1 MIRTRM
7 FVLVFGCLALLFVA
21 ATTPAPVCAQVE
33 LTYSTLFPVTHRHT
47 QLAVEWGKEIE
58 KRTKGAVKVTMFAG
72 ATLSPADQC
81 YNGVKKGISDIG
93 MSVAA
98 YNKGRFPLTEVLEVP
113 LGHKDGKQMTKL
125 MNAFLKKFKPKEW
138 SDTQVMY
145 LHGYGP
151 GELHTK
157 KPVRTLED
165 IKGMKI
171 RCTGTSAKILT
182 ALGALPVAMPQ
193 TEVYD
198 ALEKGVADGLLSPS
212 EVLKGWRFAEVT
224 KYTTKSKGAGY
235 SMTFWVAMNKKKWDS
250 LPQDVRA
257 TIEQINE
264 EWIDK
269 TGKAWDEIDAEG
281 VEFSKSKGHEFI
293 QLSPQEDERW
303 AKALLPLRDDY
314 VKEMKQKG
322 LPGDEALKFCVD
334 WLNTNP

>member
-1 MIRTRM
+1 MIGTRV
-7 FVLVFGCLALLFVA
+7 FVLLFGCLALLFA
-21 ATTPAPVCAQVE
+21 AAMAPSPVYAQIE
-33 LTYSTLFPVTHRHT
+33 LTYSTLFPVSHRHT

-81 YNGVKKGISDIG
+81 YNGVKRGISDIG

-98 YNKGRFPLTEVLEVP
+98 YNMGRFPLTEVLEIP
-113 LGHKDGKQMTKL
+113 LGHKNGLQMTSL
-125 MNAFLKKFKPKEW
+125 MNAFYKKFRPKEW

-157 KPVRTLED
+157 KPVRHLED
-165 IKGMKI
+165 LKGMKI
-171 RCTGTSAKILT
+171 RCTGTSAKIVT

-193 TEVYD
+193 TDVYD
-198 ALEKGVADGLLSPS
+198 ALEKGVADGLLSPP

-224 KYTTKSKGAGY
+224 QYTTRSKGAGY
-235 SMTFWVAMNKKKWDS
+235 SMTFWVAMNKKKWQS
-250 LPQDVRA
+250 LPQDVRT

-264 EWIDK
+264 EWIEK

-281 VEFSKSKGHEFI
+281 TEFGKSKGHEVI
-293 QLSPQEDERW
+293 QLTPQEDERW
-303 AKALLPLRDDY
+303 GKAVLPLRDAY
-314 VKEMKQKG
+314 VSEMKRKG
-322 LPGDEALKFCVD
+322 LPGEEALKFCID
-334 WLNTNP
+334 WLNKNP